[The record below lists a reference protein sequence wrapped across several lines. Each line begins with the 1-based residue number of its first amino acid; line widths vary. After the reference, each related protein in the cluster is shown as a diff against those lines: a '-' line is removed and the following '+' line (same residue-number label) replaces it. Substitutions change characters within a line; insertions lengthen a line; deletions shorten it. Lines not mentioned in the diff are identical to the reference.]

1 MFSKNNKAIF
11 ISAILSSLISLALNA
26 IFPSYTY
33 AGFWYLSLVFHAIT
47 TFFLHKLLFN
57 RSADQRD
64 NTFKIMFASMGRLL
78 LCMVALLVYK
88 VFDKPNFT
96 HFAVH
101 FMLHYVLFTA
111 YEIAYLLKFIK
122 TQKND

>member
-1 MFSKNNKAIF
+1 MLSKNNKAIL
-11 ISAILSSLISLALNA
+11 ISAFLSSVISIALNL
-26 IFPSYTY
+26 IFPTQLASK
-33 AGFWYLSLVFHAIT
+33 FWYLSLAFHAVT

-57 RSADQRD
+57 RTADQSD
-64 NTFKIMFASMGRLL
+64 NTIKIMFASMGRLL
-78 LCMVALLVYK
+78 LCMVALLIYK
-88 VFDKPNFT
+88 VCDKSNFT
-96 HFAVH
+96 QFAVH